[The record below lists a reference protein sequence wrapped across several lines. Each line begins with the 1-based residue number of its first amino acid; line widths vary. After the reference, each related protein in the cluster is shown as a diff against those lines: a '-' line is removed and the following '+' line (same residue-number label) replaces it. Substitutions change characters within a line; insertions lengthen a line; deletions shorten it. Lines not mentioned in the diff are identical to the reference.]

1 MLRNEH
7 FRNRLGSFRECEKTV
22 DFSKR
27 KNNFTERSFIKKT
40 NEIEGEI
47 SEVLRTNELNF
58 FELLKKTN
66 EMDRSQTMN
75 KQNEKRTRK
84 SISSYRMYQNTRLQ
98 NIQKYEAT
106 EFNRM

>member
-27 KNNFTERSFIKKT
+27 KNNFTERSFIEKT
-40 NEIEGEI
+40 YEIEGEI

-58 FELLKKTN
+58 FEKKLKTKKFEKKTKN
-66 EMDRSQTMN
+66 
-75 KQNEKRTRK
+75 
-84 SISSYRMYQNTRLQ
+84 
-98 NIQKYEAT
+98 
-106 EFNRM
+106 